1 MDGMMRPHTK
11 NLVLMVTTSVLMV
24 TNTGW
29 VYSFGV
35 CVRVHMRVRVRVL
48 LYTLARHRTPGSQ
61 TSET

>member
-1 MDGMMRPHTK
+1 MMRPHTK

-35 CVRVHMRVRVRVL
+35 CVRCTHAGTCV
-48 LYTLARHRTPGSQ
+48 YTLARYKNPGS
-61 TSET
+61 